1 MEKKRDLAVII
12 AVVLAAVI
20 TIAVPLCTLF
30 DVGSYLWC
38 GFNCAETKAEWAEIA
53 VLAAAVFPV
62 CFLVK
67 DNRWKAAAL
76 FGITCVFSYIHVD
89 LLPFFVTGAYFAGIL
104 LSGGFVRGVSV
115 VILSECVLS
124 LLKIGSP
131 LYLRIFLIALFAGNL
146 IYRLVKKDISVP
158 ESLTKHVFSKEENFV
173 LAVVFLVFLV
183 QVGRLNGTI
192 DFDSQWYGVRSASV
206 LAPGEGIYQDF
217 GLLGMVY
224 TYSKGYEVLTLPVS
238 DFRSYGYIQFVNV
251 WVFLYGLYRTYFLAK
266 KLGGKSCGLS
276 SVLLS
281 ALVPGIVCMSVSAKP
296 DMLTWALQLV
306 MLDEFFAA
314 IKEEKASSMWKVFAA
329 CALSYACKP
338 TAVVFSTAL
347 AGMMFLYTLVAG
359 LREKKFPKMYSLK
372 HPQAVFTFALSLLS
386 LAGIWGRSVKLTGLP
401 FTSVFSGL
409 LTKLGF
415 SIRYPFP
422 EKALPQNYQD
432 RSAVFVLFERVW
444 RMLLCPDG
452 KDMRH
457 VIIAWGGGLFF
468 FILVILLIACV
479 AGAGKKAQ
487 GKHTD
492 DPQRKAVYAGAL
504 AVFLPFVITCL
515 VSLSMLYQ
523 VDGNYFI
530 MLYSILILLF
540 VTASKETFSGMTAKT
555 LKAVLVPV
563 LIFQFLLMTATNW
576 ASYMG
581 FTPFRLNKGS
591 YNHVAENREYVT
603 DGRRAGETWDIL
615 SAEPEAKVIAFAPH
629 PACLRLP
636 AVTQSFEDTFDSW
649 GNPEVVKTVDTYLT
663 YLRFQGTDYVYA
675 DPDYFSGDTHQRA
688 KKILDGLME
697 KGVLTEVTGDYCKLY
712 RVELPAEN

>member
-1 MEKKRDLAVII
+1 MTKNRSAVIGI
-12 AVVLAAVI
+12 LILLAAAVSV
-20 TIAVPLCTLF
+20 AVPLCTLF

-38 GFNCAETKAEWAEIA
+38 GFNCAETKAEWVEIA
-53 VLAAAVFPV
+53 VLAAVVFPV
-62 CFLVK
+62 CFFVK
-67 DNRWKAAAL
+67 DNRRKAAAL

-115 VILSECVLS
+115 VILSECALS
-124 LLKIGSP
+124 LFKIGSP

-251 WVFLYGLYRTYFLAK
+251 WVFLYGLYRTYTLAK
-266 KLGGKSCGLS
+266 KLGSRKCGLS

-306 MLDEFFAA
+306 MLDEFFAV
-314 IKEEKASSMWKVFAA
+314 IKEEKGSSMWKVFAA
-329 CALSYACKP
+329 CALSFACKP

-359 LREKKFPKMYSLK
+359 LREKTFPKMYSLK
-372 HPQAVFTFALSLLS
+372 RPQAVFTFAASLFS

-468 FILVILLIACV
+468 FILVILLIACA
-479 AGAGKKAQ
+479 AGAGKRAQ
-487 GKHTD
+487 RKHTD
-492 DPQRKAVYAGAL
+492 DPRRKAVYSGAL
-504 AVFLPFVITCL
+504 TVFIPFIITCL

-530 MLYSILILLF
+530 TLYSILILLF
-540 VTASKETFSGMTAKT
+540 VTAANETFSGVTAKT
-555 LKAVLVPV
+555 LKAALVPV
-563 LIFQFLLMTATNW
+563 LVFQFLLMTATNW
-576 ASYMG
+576 ASYNG

-591 YNHVAENREYVT
+591 YNHIAENKEYFESA
-603 DGRRAGETWDIL
+603 RRAGDTWNIL
-615 SAEPEAKVIAFAPH
+615 AEAPLSKVIAFAEH
-629 PACLRLP
+629 PRALRLP
-636 AVTQSFEDTFDSW
+636 GVVQSFEDTYDSW
-649 GNPEVVKTVDTYLT
+649 GNPEVVSSTESYLS
-663 YLRFQGTDYVYA
+663 YMKFQGTDLIYV
-675 DPDYFSGDTHQRA
+675 DPDYFAGDTHQRA
-688 KKILDGLME
+688 KKILDGLFE
-697 KGVLTEVTGDYCKLY
+697 KGILTEVAGDYVKLY
-712 RVELPAEN
+712 IVEFSTD